1 MGRIPGNLPIEL
13 IADYMNETLG
23 CHYDIDEMMDAIQ
36 DHIAPLKGVTA
47 WGYTPAYFLSARYN
61 LHRDYAEHYLDKGDL
76 TNRDINHILAGFDRS
91 KATAYDKDY
100 ADRLYRE
107 YQNRAIDDTA
117 ALDTLRTAFGGKT
130 VLVLAPGASLVDE
143 TGRNAVAAAK
153 ADCIVSANFCPA
165 FCQPD
170 YAFLPT
176 ASGLKSWTLL
186 PCPALLCS
194 PPTCGRCRRGRW
206 WSIMTGW
213 LPRMC
218 RMHPLAATVY

>member
-1 MGRIPGNLPIEL
+1 M
-13 IADYMNETLG
+13 
-23 CHYDIDEMMDAIQ
+23 
-36 DHIAPLKGVTA
+36 
-47 WGYTPAYFLSARYN
+47 
-61 LHRDYAEHYLDKGDL
+61 

-130 VLVLAPGASLVDE
+130 VLVLAPGASLAE
-143 TGRNAVAAAK
+143 EAGRSAVAAAK

-170 YAFLPT
+170 YAFFTNSKRFEKLDL
-176 ASGLKSWTLL
+176 AAL
-186 PCPALLCS
+186 PCPVVLTSNLRPLPQGALAVNYD
-194 PPTCGRCRRGRW
+194 R
-206 WSIMTGW
+206 
-213 LPRMC
+213 
-218 RMHPLAATVY
+218 LAAPDVQHASLGSSSVLMLLRLLRLCGAKAVLLAGVDGYKPGTPAYADSLLHAHTGRGAAFNTAMAGAIKACGLDVTFITPSEYAK